1 MTGPHN
7 FLRDQLLAQGEP
19 ARENFVRYQQETQV
33 MLEQNERRLRM
44 EKWGMIAL
52 WLFAVA
58 FMTVCL
64 VLVGYL
70 GKTPEMTL
78 LAFAFLLL
86 LCGGIEIVKHF
97 INRSRVELLK
107 ELKGLELHVL
117 SLEQR
122 LNQPRSAGGKQE

>member
-1 MTGPHN
+1 MTNSHDS
-7 FLRDQLLAQGEP
+7 LRDQLLAQGEP
-19 ARENFVRYQQETQV
+19 AREKIVRYQQEIQT
-33 MLEQNERRLRM
+33 MLEQNERRLRI

-70 GKTPEMTL
+70 GKAPELTL

-97 INRSRVELLK
+97 INRSRVEVLK
-107 ELKGLELHVL
+107 ELKGLELQVHA
-117 SLEQR
+117 LEER
-122 LNQPRSAGGKQE
+122 LGNSSR

>member
-1 MTGPHN
+1 MTNSHN
-7 FLRDQLLAQGEP
+7 SLRDQLLAQGEP
-19 ARENFVRYQQETQV
+19 AREKFIRYQQETQA
-33 MLEQNERRLRM
+33 MLEQNERRLRI

-58 FMTVCL
+58 FMTLCL

-70 GKTPEMTL
+70 GKAPEMTL

-97 INRSRVELLK
+97 INRSRVEVLK
-107 ELKGLELHVL
+107 ELKNIELKVL
-117 SLEQR
+117 SLEER
-122 LNQPRSAGGKQE
+122 LDKSAR